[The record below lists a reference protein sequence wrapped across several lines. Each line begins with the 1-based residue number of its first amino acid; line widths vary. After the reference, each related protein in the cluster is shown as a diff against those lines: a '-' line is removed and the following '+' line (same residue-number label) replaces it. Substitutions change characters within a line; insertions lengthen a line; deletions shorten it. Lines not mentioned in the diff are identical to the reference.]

1 MKKYTNQKGQGL
13 VEYALLLAIV
23 VGIGSLIYSGSGLK
37 DSISSIF
44 GNSSNLLGTVASASK
59 DPSSNLSGDDRN
71 MKWLKDT
78 LMGYIN
84 EKWFQDQV
92 GHALTTRKNMDFTL
106 AKDNAIGGLS
116 DSESNSQFMNKI
128 DDTYLGDC
136 SWVMTEYTENGKAY
150 YGVSIYDPAKNGGQK
165 LSDLTPGPNGI
176 QGVTTDVYKVDA
188 ATGEVTKYKSNAK
201 QNVFKKTNNKT
212 GNTYNVIRGNPQ

>member
-13 VEYALLLAIV
+13 IEYALMLAIV
-23 VGIGSLIYSGSGLK
+23 VGIGSFIFSGSGLK

-44 GNSSNLLGTVASASK
+44 GNTSNLLGNVASASK
-59 DPSSNLSGDDRN
+59 DPSNISSGDRN
-71 MKWLKDT
+71 MKWLQET
-78 LMGYIN
+78 FMGYIT
-84 EKWFQDQV
+84 EKWFQNQV

-106 AKDNAIGGLS
+106 AKDNAFGGLS

-128 DDTYLGDC
+128 DDSYLGDC
-136 SWVMTEYTENGKAY
+136 SWVMTEYTENGKTY
-150 YGVSIYDPAKNGGQK
+150 YGISIYDPAKNGGQK
-165 LSDLTPGPNGI
+165 LSDLTPGSDGI

-188 ATGEVTKYKSNAK
+188 ATNEVTKYKSNAK
-201 QNVFKKTNNKT
+201 QNVFKKTDNKT

>member
-1 MKKYTNQKGQGL
+1 MKKYNNQKGQGL
-13 VEYALLLAIV
+13 VEYALILAIV
-23 VGIGSLIYSGSGLK
+23 VGIGSFIFSGSGLK

-44 GNSSNLLGTVASASK
+44 GTTSNLLGTVASASK

-71 MKWLKDT
+71 MKWLQET
-78 LMGYIN
+78 FMGYIT

-128 DDTYLGDC
+128 DDSYLGDC
-136 SWVMTEYTENGKAY
+136 SWVMTEYTENGKTY

-165 LSDLTPGPNGI
+165 LSDLTPGPDGI

-188 ATGEVTKYKSNAK
+188 ATNEVTKYKSNAK
-201 QNVFKKTNNKT
+201 QNVFKKTDNKT

>member
-1 MKKYTNQKGQGL
+1 MKKYNNQKGQGL
-13 VEYALLLAIV
+13 VEYALILAIV
-23 VGIGSLIYSGSGLK
+23 VGIGSFIFSGSGLK

-44 GNSSNLLGTVASASK
+44 GNTSNLLGTVASASK

-71 MKWLKDT
+71 MKWLQET
-78 LMGYIN
+78 FMGYIT

-128 DDTYLGDC
+128 DDSYLGDC
-136 SWVMTEYTENGKAY
+136 SWVMTEYTENGKTY

-165 LSDLTPGPNGI
+165 LSDLTPGPDGI

-188 ATGEVTKYKSNAK
+188 ATNEVTKYKSNAK
-201 QNVFKKTNNKT
+201 QNVFKKKNNKT